1 MPVPALVAK
10 IRPVAGIRRMFLQI
24 ALPALSFGA
33 LCGCMTLGDP
43 VPPPAPFP
51 FPAAEIR
58 PAIVPEPVSV
68 TAPAV
73 PLETRSRPAAP
84 PRTVRE
90 MRVQP
95 AARPARP
102 RTPSLDPDQL
112 IGLDP
117 SAVQKLLGAPSR
129 IRDDKLSREWVYAL
143 PGCNFRVFF
152 YPNLNA
158 AAFRVLKYSGN
169 DDNGERLAA
178 SNACV
183 RRILM
188 ARANA
193 AD

>member
-1 MPVPALVAK
+1 MPVFAVVAK
-10 IRPVAGIRRMFLQI
+10 NRPVAGARRIFLRI
-24 ALPALSFGA
+24 GLPILSFGT

-43 VPPPAPFP
+43 VPPPASPSLP
-51 FPAAEIR
+51 PVEMR
-58 PAIVPEPVSV
+58 PAIAPDPVSAALPTLPQV
-68 TAPAV
+68 RPQPAP
-73 PLETRSRPAAP
+73 P

-90 MRVQP
+90 MR
-95 AARPARP
+95 AAPVPRPTRARMP
-102 RTPSLDPDQL
+102 PVNPEQL

-117 SAVQKLLGAPSR
+117 AAVQKLLGAPTR
-129 IRDDKLSREWVYAL
+129 IRDDKLSREWIYASS
-143 PGCNFRVFF
+143 GCDFRVFF

-158 AAFRVLKYSGN
+158 AAFRALKYSGN
-169 DDNGERLAA
+169 DDNGGRLAA